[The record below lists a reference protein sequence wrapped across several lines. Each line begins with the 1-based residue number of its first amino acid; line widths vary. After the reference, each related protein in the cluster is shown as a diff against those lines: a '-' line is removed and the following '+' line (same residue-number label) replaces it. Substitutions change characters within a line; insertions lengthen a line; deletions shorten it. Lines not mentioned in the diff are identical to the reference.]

1 MVVTYLLYELALT
14 GVGHSAAN
22 LPFDRP
28 ATPPANS
35 NLSPF
40 ASTEDQRA
48 TTIATK
54 TEIHDSTFS
63 EFLTLIPYF
72 SVLIFP

>member
-1 MVVTYLLYELALT
+1 MVVTYLLYELTLT

-28 ATPPANS
+28 PAIS
-35 NLSPF
+35 HNLTPF

-48 TTIATK
+48 MTIAMK
-54 TEIHDSTFS
+54 AEIHDSTFS
-63 EFLTLIPYF
+63 EFLTVIPYF